1 MMKEQDIQRIVSEV
15 IGRLAV
21 RLGADGSRGIL
32 ITVFTGATVGFKEAV
47 QQVGSL
53 ILDGYR
59 VQVVFSPAAEE
70 LYGQVV
76 RNELAGFPHLS
87 SLDPTEWLSNLR
99 RARCVVVPLLSVNT
113 LSKITMLIADTL
125 AANLIVHGLFGGK
138 TVIAARNGV
147 DPMGAGREV
156 LGFHQG
162 SPALK
167 QALLE
172 RLQIASDYGCKL
184 IDVREIKD
192 RVNSALTEENHARR
206 EEAKLSSPVSMLKQS
221 GKVIS
226 AGDILQAH
234 YRGKDLQISLGAII
248 TPLARELA
256 DRYGVTLVE
265 DHWH

>member
-1 MMKEQDIQRIVSEV
+1 MKDQDIQRIVSEV

-21 RLGADGSRGIL
+21 RLGADGSRGTL
-32 ITVFTGATVGFKEAV
+32 IAVFTGATVGFKKAV

-59 VQVVFSPAAEE
+59 VQLAFSPAAEE
-70 LYGQVV
+70 LYGSVV
-76 RNELAGFPHLS
+76 RGELAGFPHLS
-87 SLDPTEWLSNLR
+87 LLESTEWLSNLR

-125 AANLIVHGLFGGK
+125 AANLILHGLFGGK

-147 DPMGAGREV
+147 DPMDAGREA

-162 SPALK
+162 SLALK
-167 QALLE
+167 QALLK

-184 IDVREIKD
+184 TDVREIK
-192 RVNSALTEENHARR
+192 NKLNAALAKEDHSRR
-206 EEAKLSSPVSMLKQS
+206 EETKPDSPVSLPKQS

-234 YRGKDLQISLGAII
+234 YRGEDLQVSPGALI

-256 DRYGVTLVE
+256 DRYGVTLME